1 MMFKTSLRTLLFC
14 LLCLAG
20 FNASAQF
27 SGPSATGRAS
37 TVVDARD
44 VRLGSYV
51 TLTGHI
57 VDHQRSDYFTF
68 RDDTG
73 EIRVE
78 VAPGV
83 FGGRK
88 VGPDTKVRLLGE
100 VDRGPAGRYVWVKSL
115 EVL

>member
-1 MMFKTSLRTLLFC
+1 MTKRPLRLF
-14 LLCLAG
+14 LLCIFSLLM

-27 SGPSATGRAS
+27 TGPSAAGRPG
-37 TVVDARD
+37 TVAEARD
-44 VRLGSYV
+44 ARLGSYI
-51 TLTGHI
+51 TLTGH
-57 VDHQRSDYFTF
+57 VVNHQRGEYFTF

-78 VAPGV
+78 IANNVWN
-83 FGGRK
+83 GRK

-100 VDRGPAGRYVWVKSL
+100 VDRGVAGRYVWVKSL

>member
-1 MMFKTSLRTLLFC
+1 MKKTLAALAFCASLLL
-14 LLCLAG
+14 
-20 FNASAQF
+20 ASTATAQF
-27 SGPSATGRAS
+27 TGPSASGRPA
-37 TVVDARD
+37 TVAETRDA
-44 VRLGSYV
+44 RLGSYV

-68 RDDTG
+68 RDASG

-78 VAPGV
+78 IAPGV

-88 VGPDTKVRLLGE
+88 IGPDTQVRLLGE

>member
-1 MMFKTSLRTLLFC
+1 MLKTSFRTLLFC
-14 LLCLAG
+14 LLCFAG

-27 SGPSATGRAS
+27 SGPSASGRAS

-51 TLTGHI
+51 TSTGH
-57 VDHQRSDYFTF
+57 VVNHQRGDYFTF
-68 RDDTG
+68 RDETG

-78 VAPGV
+78 IGRNVWN
-83 FGGRK
+83 GRK
-88 VGPDTKVRLLGE
+88 VGPNDKVRLLGE